1 MESNSDG
8 INGFLFETGMIP
20 RTWRCMSG
28 TASEEKLGGG
38 ARYGIAALLIANAL
52 LALGPLFVR
61 MADTGPVASAFWR
74 MALALPVIAV
84 MAHFGPKSKGRMTPV
99 LILVIAASGVL
110 FAADLASWHV
120 GILQTKMANAT
131 LLGNSAS
138 LIFPI
143 YGFAVAQLWPTQRQ
157 GLALLLALVGAAV
170 LMGRSAELS
179 PEHLVGD
186 LLSLLAGIFYAA
198 YFIAIARARETLA
211 PLPLLAASTLASALP
226 LLIFALALGEQVMPT
241 RWTPLVAL
249 ALGSQVMGQGLMVYA
264 LGRMSPLVIGLTLL
278 TQPIVAAFVGWL
290 MFNETL
296 GALDLFGAVLVGLAL
311 VLVRQP
317 AKTL

>member
-1 MESNSDG
+1 
-8 INGFLFETGMIP
+8 
-20 RTWRCMSG
+20 MSG
-28 TASEEKLGGG
+28 TASEEKLGGGG

-61 MADTGPVASAFWR
+61 MADTGPVASGFWR

-84 MAHFGPKSKGRMTPV
+84 MAHFGPKSSGRMTPV
-99 LILVIAASGVL
+99 LILVIAASGIL

-120 GILQTKMANAT
+120 GILRTKMANAT
-131 LLGNSAS
+131 LFGNSAS
-138 LIFPI
+138 LIFPV
-143 YGFAVAQLWPTQRQ
+143 YGFVVARLWPTRRQ

-226 LLIFALALGEQVMPT
+226 LLILALALGEQVMPT
-241 RWTPLVAL
+241 HWTPLVAL
-249 ALGSQVMGQGLMVYA
+249 ALCSQVMGQGLMVYA
-264 LGRMSPLVIGLTLL
+264 LGRISPLVIGLTLL

-290 MFNETL
+290 MFDETL

-317 AKTL
+317 LRQAQGSRI

>member
-1 MESNSDG
+1 
-8 INGFLFETGMIP
+8 
-20 RTWRCMSG
+20 MSG
-28 TASEEKLGGG
+28 TASEEKLGGGG

-84 MAHFGPKSKGRMTPV
+84 MAHFGPKSSGRMTPV
-99 LILVIAASGVL
+99 LILVIAASGIL

-120 GILQTKMANAT
+120 GILRTKMANAT
-131 LLGNSAS
+131 LFGNSAS
-138 LIFPI
+138 LIFPV
-143 YGFAVAQLWPTQRQ
+143 YGFVVARLWPTRRQ

-186 LLSLLAGIFYAA
+186 LLSLLAGVFYAA

-226 LLIFALALGEQVMPT
+226 LLILALALGEQVMPT
-241 RWTPLVAL
+241 HWTPLVAL
-249 ALGSQVMGQGLMVYA
+249 ALCSQVMGQGLMVYA
-264 LGRMSPLVIGLTLL
+264 LGRISPLVIGLTLL

-290 MFNETL
+290 MFDETL

-317 AKTL
+317 LRQAQGSRI

>member
-1 MESNSDG
+1 
-8 INGFLFETGMIP
+8 
-20 RTWRCMSG
+20 MSG
-28 TASEEKLGGG
+28 TASEEKLGGGG

-61 MADTGPVASAFWR
+61 MADTGPVASGFWR

-84 MAHFGPKSKGRMTPV
+84 MAHFGPKSSGRMTPV
-99 LILVIAASGVL
+99 LILVIAASGIL

-120 GILQTKMANAT
+120 GILRTKMANAT
-131 LLGNSAS
+131 LFGNSAS
-138 LIFPI
+138 LIFPV
-143 YGFAVAQLWPTQRQ
+143 YGFVVARLWPTRRQ

-186 LLSLLAGIFYAA
+186 LLSLLAGVFYAA

-226 LLIFALALGEQVMPT
+226 LLILALALGEQVMPT
-241 RWTPLVAL
+241 HWTPLVAL
-249 ALGSQVMGQGLMVYA
+249 ALCSQVMGQGLMVYA
-264 LGRMSPLVIGLTLL
+264 LGRISPLVIGLTLL

-290 MFNETL
+290 MFDETL

-317 AKTL
+317 LRQGSG

>member
-1 MESNSDG
+1 
-8 INGFLFETGMIP
+8 
-20 RTWRCMSG
+20 MSG

-38 ARYGIAALLIANAL
+38 GARYGIAALLLANAL

-61 MADTGPVASAFWR
+61 MADTGPVASGFWR

-84 MAHFGPKSKGRMTPV
+84 MAHFGPKSSGRMTPV
-99 LILVIAASGVL
+99 LILVIAASGIL

-120 GILQTKMANAT
+120 GILRTKMANAT
-131 LLGNSAS
+131 LFGNSAS
-138 LIFPI
+138 LIFPV
-143 YGFAVAQLWPTQRQ
+143 YGFVVARLWPTRRQ

-186 LLSLLAGIFYAA
+186 LLSLLAGVFYAA

-226 LLIFALALGEQVMPT
+226 LLILALALGEQVMPT
-241 RWTPLVAL
+241 HWTPLVAL
-249 ALGSQVMGQGLMVYA
+249 ALCSQVMGQGLMVYA
-264 LGRMSPLVIGLTLL
+264 LGRISPLVIGLTLL

-290 MFNETL
+290 MFDETL

-317 AKTL
+317 LRQAQGSRI

>member
-1 MESNSDG
+1 
-8 INGFLFETGMIP
+8 
-20 RTWRCMSG
+20 MSG
-28 TASEEKLGGG
+28 TASEEKLGGGG

-61 MADTGPVASAFWR
+61 MADTGPVASGFWR

-84 MAHFGPKSKGRMTPV
+84 MAHFGPKSSGRMTPV
-99 LILVIAASGVL
+99 LILVIAASGIL

-120 GILQTKMANAT
+120 GILRTKMANAT
-131 LLGNSAS
+131 LFGNSAS
-138 LIFPI
+138 LIFPV
-143 YGFAVAQLWPTQRQ
+143 YGFVVARLWPTRRQ

-186 LLSLLAGIFYAA
+186 LLSLLAGVFYAA

-226 LLIFALALGEQVMPT
+226 LLILALALGEQVMPT
-241 RWTPLVAL
+241 HWTPLVAL
-249 ALGSQVMGQGLMVYA
+249 ALCSQVMGQGLMVYA
-264 LGRMSPLVIGLTLL
+264 LGRISPLVIGLTLL

-290 MFNETL
+290 MFDETL

-317 AKTL
+317 LRQAQGSRI